1 MVIHLNQKSYNNIQ
15 SIAGYFST
23 ECVRSLEEH
32 THTHTKKKRL
42 EINLRDLV
50 SFHIRSQLLQMHRC
64 YSKCVCFS
72 LKCTAALDQVDGQV
86 VRDYLI
92 IFRILDSESS
102 LKIICL
108 EYGLGYAILSA
119 SILFCAS
126 YLVNPGLYTFREGEM
141 GGGRTQQHRKQS

>member
-1 MVIHLNQKSYNNIQ
+1 M
-15 SIAGYFST
+15 
-23 ECVRSLEEH
+23 
-32 THTHTKKKRL
+32 
-42 EINLRDLV
+42 

-141 GGGRTQQHRKQS
+141 GGDEHSNTANKVNEHRITVRKVDETPLTSHTVRFEITATPQIEILFTASPHKIK